1 MTSQL
6 SYLIAQ
12 QSHIE
17 LSCRAEQA
25 RLANEARTLASP
37 ASTRRRH
44 IGRLLAPRRLRAAR
58 LAAAVA
64 QASPGPPHECLSCDI

>member
-6 SYLIAQ
+6 HYLIAQ

-17 LSCRAEQA
+17 VFCRAEQA
-25 RLANEARTLASP
+25 RLADEARTLASP
-37 ASTRRRH
+37 SAQRRQ

-58 LAAAVA
+58 LAAAGA
-64 QASPGPPHECLSCDI
+64 QASQRPPHKCLSCDT